1 MFIHLELSLLSEVV
15 LSIVHEIGCPD
26 LEGIKI
32 EDYNFVEVSSF
43 TLDATMRALKDL
55 VLGTKV
61 FSLCTDI
68 YLRGL
73 CTEGC

>member
-1 MFIHLELSLLSEVV
+1 MYIHLELSLLSEVV
-15 LSIVHEIGCPD
+15 LSIVYEIGCPD
-26 LEGIKI
+26 LEDIKI

-43 TLDATMRALKDL
+43 TLDATMRGLKDL